1 MKKYILILLLC
12 SFVGNAQYNL
22 FARQN
27 FSHKIVSGYDSDAQL
42 FITATGLTDNTQKT
56 ALNNLVLALKANL
69 LWARLKAIYPV
80 IGGTAFTH
88 KFNLKDPRD
97 LDAAFRLNFFGT
109 SVVHSATGMKP
120 TNGVWS
126 TYLIPSV
133 HLSTSSGNL
142 TYYSRE
148 NIAGGYDMG
157 AADDGGISV
166 NVTSLITRYSSDV
179 AAASYGNGSYACQVA
194 STDSRGM
201 FMTNRNDA
209 TNTTLWKNGA
219 KLKTTAEA
227 VSLPNYIISINGAN
241 GAGSSG
247 YASSKE
253 CAFAS
258 IGGGFSDAE
267 SLIYYNIIQAY
278 QTELGRQVP

>member
-1 MKKYILILLLC
+1 MGEIAINPQHNVFKKY
-12 SFVGNAQYNL
+12 
-22 FARQN
+22 RQVN
-27 FSHKIVSGYDSDAQL
+27 YINSYVFGSGFDADAQA
-42 FITATGLTDNTQKT
+42 FINAAGLTDVTQKS
-56 ALNNLVLALKANL
+56 ALNQLVLDLKANS

-97 LDAAFRLNFFGT
+97 LDVAFRLAFFGT

-120 TNGVWS
+120 TNGVWA
-126 TYLIPSV
+126 TYLIPSA

-166 NVTSLITRYSSDV
+166 NVTSLITRYSSNV

-227 VSLPNYIISINGAN
+227 ASLPNYSIVINGVN
-241 GAGSSG
+241 GAGASG

-258 IGGGFSDAE
+258 IGGSFSDAE
-267 SLIYYNIIQAY
+267 ALIYYNIVQAF
-278 QTELGRQVP
+278 QTTLARQV